1 MALRRMNSPLR
12 HVVVRVLMLLAL
24 GWMGWLIWRNWPAV
38 AGMASTARWGLLA
51 LALLALALANIGM
64 SVVFAGFVSRA
75 SGDSMPMARVAGTFL
90 LSQVAKY
97 VPGKI
102 WSVAMQAAMLQS
114 PKATKGV
121 LLANV
126 ELTIVNLLLVS
137 GAGMAFWAWTRVG
150 ALPALAVFVAT
161 WCLAGWACRLNSVR
175 AIGAVVGRFTP
186 RFGQML
192 SPPPGERET
201 SGVGRHAGLL
211 LFLSMYCLG
220 WWLLVMGATTLDA
233 RACMGVVAALSLSY
247 IIGVVSPMPA
257 GVGAREGA
265 IVLLAPAVGVSHAS
279 MAAIAIASRVAML
292 ALDAIVAVVGA
303 VLLVLDRRKRGR
315 A

>member
-1 MALRRMNSPLR
+1 MNSFLR
-12 HVVVRVLMLLAL
+12 HVVVRALMLLAL
-24 GWMGWLIWRNWPAV
+24 TWMGWLIWKNWPAV
-38 AGMASTARWGLLA
+38 AGMASTAQWGLLA
-51 LALLALALANIGM
+51 LALVALALANVGM
-64 SVVFAGFVSRA
+64 ALVFAGFVSRA
-75 SGDSMPMARVAGTFL
+75 SGDQVPTVRVVGTFL
-90 LSQVAKY
+90 LSQIAKY

-102 WSVAMQAAMLQS
+102 WSVAMHAAMLQS

-121 LLANV
+121 LLANI

-137 GAGMAFWAWTRVG
+137 GAGVAFWAWTRLG
-150 ALPALAVFVAT
+150 ATVALVVFMAT
-161 WCLAGWACRLNSVR
+161 WCIAGWACRLNSIR
-175 AIGAVVGRFTP
+175 LMGAVVGRFAP
-186 RFGQML
+186 RFRHML
-192 SPPPGERET
+192 SPPSGEREK

-211 LFLSMYCLG
+211 LFLSMYCVG

-233 RACMGVVAALSLSY
+233 RVCMEVVAALSLSY

-279 MAAIAIASRVAML
+279 MAAIAIATRVAML
-292 ALDAIVAVVGA
+292 ALDAIIGVVGA
-303 VLLVLDRRKRGR
+303 ILLVLDRYKRRR

>member
-1 MALRRMNSPLR
+1 MNSSVR
-12 HVVVRVLMLLAL
+12 HVVVRTLMLLAV

-38 AGMASTARWGLLA
+38 AGMASTAQWGLLA
-51 LALLALALANIGM
+51 LALVALALANIGM
-64 SVVFAGFVSRA
+64 ALVFAGFVSRI
-75 SGDSMPMARVAGTFL
+75 SGDSMPTVRVAGTFL
-90 LSQVAKY
+90 LSQIAKY

-102 WSVAMQAAMLQS
+102 WSVAMQASMLQS

-121 LLANV
+121 LLANI

-137 GAGMAFWAWTRVG
+137 GAGTALWAWTQVG
-150 ALPALAVFVAT
+150 AMAASVVFIAT
-161 WCLAGWACRLNSVR
+161 WYVAGWACRLSSVR
-175 AIGAVVGRFTP
+175 AIGAVVRRFAS

-192 SPPPGERET
+192 SPPIGEHEK
-201 SGVGRHAGLL
+201 SGVWRHAGLL

-233 RACMGVVAALSLSY
+233 RASMEVVAALSLSY

-279 MAAIAIASRVAML
+279 MAAIAIASRAAML
-292 ALDAIVAVVGA
+292 ALDAIVAVVG
-303 VLLVLDRRKRGR
+303 VMLLVLDRCKRGR

>member
-1 MALRRMNSPLR
+1 MNSSLR
-12 HVVVRVLMLLAL
+12 HVVVRALMLLAL
-24 GWMGWLIWRNWPAV
+24 TWMGWLIWKNWPAV
-38 AGMASTARWGLLA
+38 AGMASTAQWGLLA
-51 LALLALALANIGM
+51 LALVALALANVGM
-64 SVVFAGFVSRA
+64 ALVFAGFVSRA
-75 SGDSMPMARVAGTFL
+75 SGDQVPTVRVVGTFL
-90 LSQVAKY
+90 LSQIAKY

-121 LLANV
+121 LLANI

-137 GAGMAFWAWTRVG
+137 GAGMAFWIWTRLG
-150 ALPALAVFVAT
+150 AMVALVVFVAT
-161 WCLAGWACRLNSVR
+161 WSIAGWACRLNS
-175 AIGAVVGRFTP
+175 IQLMGAVVGRFAP
-186 RFGQML
+186 RLGQML
-192 SPPPGERET
+192 SPPSGEREK
-201 SGVGRHAGLL
+201 SGVGRYAGLL
-211 LFLSMYCLG
+211 LFLSMYCVG

-233 RACMGVVAALSLSY
+233 RVCMEVVATLSLSY

-279 MAAIAIASRVAML
+279 MAAIAIATRVAML
-292 ALDAIVAVVGA
+292 ALDAIIGVVGA
-303 VLLVLDRRKRGR
+303 ILLVLDRYKRGR

>member
-1 MALRRMNSPLR
+1 MNSSLR
-12 HVVVRVLMLLAL
+12 HVVVRALMLLAL
-24 GWMGWLIWRNWPAV
+24 VWMGWLIWKNWPAV
-38 AGMASTARWGLLA
+38 TGMASTAQWGLLA
-51 LALLALALANIGM
+51 LALVALALANIGM
-64 SVVFAGFVSRA
+64 ALVFAGFVSRA
-75 SGDSMPMARVAGTFL
+75 SGGSMPTVRVAGTFL
-90 LSQVAKY
+90 LSQIAKY

-114 PKATKGV
+114 PKATRGV
-121 LLANV
+121 LLANI

-137 GAGMAFWAWTRVG
+137 GAGMAFWAWTLLG
-150 ALPALAVFVAT
+150 AMVALVVFVAT
-161 WCLAGWACRLNSVR
+161 WGIAEWACRLNSVR
-175 AIGAVVGRFTP
+175 LMGAVVGRFAP

-192 SPPPGERET
+192 SPPSGEREK
-201 SGVGRHAGLL
+201 SDVGRHAGLL

-233 RACMGVVAALSLSY
+233 RACMEVVAALSLSY

-257 GVGAREGA
+257 GVGAREGV

-279 MAAIAIASRVAML
+279 MAAIAIASRAAML

-303 VLLVLDRRKRGR
+303 MLLLLDRYKRGR

>member
-1 MALRRMNSPLR
+1 MNSFLR
-12 HVVVRVLMLLAL
+12 HVVVRALMLLAL
-24 GWMGWLIWRNWPAV
+24 TWMGWLIWKNWPAV
-38 AGMASTARWGLLA
+38 AGMASTAQWGLLA
-51 LALLALALANIGM
+51 LALVALALANVGM
-64 SVVFAGFVSRA
+64 ALVFAGFVSRA
-75 SGDSMPMARVAGTFL
+75 SGDQVPTVRVVGTFL
-90 LSQVAKY
+90 LSQIAKY

-121 LLANV
+121 LLANI

-137 GAGMAFWAWTRVG
+137 GAGVAFWAWTRLG
-150 ALPALAVFVAT
+150 ATVALVVFMAT
-161 WCLAGWACRLNSVR
+161 WCIAGWACRLNSIR
-175 AIGAVVGRFTP
+175 LMGAVVGRFAP
-186 RFGQML
+186 RFRHML
-192 SPPPGERET
+192 SPPSGEREK

-211 LFLSMYCLG
+211 LFLSMYCVG

-233 RACMGVVAALSLSY
+233 RVCMEVVAALSLSY

-279 MAAIAIASRVAML
+279 MAAIAIATRVAML
-292 ALDAIVAVVGA
+292 ALDAIIGVVGA
-303 VLLVLDRRKRGR
+303 ILLVLDRYKRRR